1 MMNKVMRII
10 KEKNIKLENQK
21 MELACEFI
29 ISIRKK
35 EAENIF
41 EIFDTLYKVAIK
53 TLNQD

>member
-1 MMNKVMRII
+1 MNKVMRII
-10 KEKNIKLENQK
+10 KEKNIALETQK

-41 EIFDTLYKVAIK
+41 EIFDTLYKVDIK
-53 TLNQD
+53 TLEQL

>member
-10 KEKNIKLENQK
+10 KEKNITLENQK

-41 EIFDTLYKVAIK
+41 KIFDTLYKVDVKIVE
-53 TLNQD
+53 QI